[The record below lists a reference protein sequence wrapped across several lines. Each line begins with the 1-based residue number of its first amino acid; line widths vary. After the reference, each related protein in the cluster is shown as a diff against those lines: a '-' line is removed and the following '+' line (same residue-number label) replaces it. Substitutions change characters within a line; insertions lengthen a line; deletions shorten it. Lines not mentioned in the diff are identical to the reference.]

1 MFALARFH
9 SRVFLSFCMLS
20 VAVAGTRADWPQFRG
35 PGGLGVSQDTG
46 LPVSWGPNDGI
57 AWKAPLP
64 GAGGSSPVILGDR
77 IFLTCFTGY
86 NVPGEPQGSM
96 EDLKRHV
103 LCLGCEDGKI
113 IWRTGVES
121 RLPEQTKIR
130 TEHGYASNTPATDGE
145 RLYVFFGKSGVFAF
159 DLAGKQLWH
168 ADVGSKIH
176 GWGSAASPVVHGDLV
191 IVNAS
196 VESASIVALD
206 RKSGRQVWTT
216 PGIKEAWN
224 TPLLVDVPGGKAELA
239 VAMPRQVVG
248 IDPAS
253 GERLWSCDT
262 GIRWYMVPC
271 MTAHG
276 GVIYCV
282 GGRSNDAL
290 AVKAGGRGD
299 VTATHRLWQL
309 KKGSNVPS
317 VLYHDGHVYWAHESG
332 EAFCVEAQTGAF
344 VYEEKL
350 PRSDL
355 IYPSPI
361 LADGKIHYMSR
372 RGRTFVVP
380 VGAEFKVL
388 ATNEL
393 GREGMFHA
401 SPAVAGGRLYVRSDK
416 ALFCIGK

>member
-1 MFALARFH
+1 MLLACCIVSAVALA
-9 SRVFLSFCMLS
+9 
-20 VAVAGTRADWPQFRG
+20 ARADWPQFRG
-35 PGGLGVSQDTG
+35 AGGLGVSTETG
-46 LPVSWGPNDGI
+46 LPVSWSADENVV
-57 AWKAPLP
+57 WKTPLP

-77 IFLTCFTGY
+77 IFLTGFTGY

-96 EDLKRHV
+96 EDLKRYV
-103 LCLGCEDGKI
+103 LCLGRGDGKI
-113 IWRTGVES
+113 LWRTEVES

-130 TEHGYASNTPATDGE
+130 TEHGYASNTPVTDGE

-176 GWGSAASPVVHGDLV
+176 GWGSAASPIVHGDLV

-196 VESASIVALD
+196 VESASIVGLD
-206 RKSGRQVWTT
+206 RKNGREVWRTD
-216 PGIKEAWN
+216 GIKEAWN
-224 TPLLVDVPGGKAELA
+224 TPLLVSLPGGKAELV

-248 IDPAS
+248 LDPAS

-271 MTAHG
+271 MTAHE
-276 GVIYCV
+276 GVIYCA

-290 AVKAGGRGD
+290 AVRAGGRGD

-309 KKGSNVPS
+309 EKGSNVPS
-317 VLYHDGHVYWAHESG
+317 LLYHDGHVYWAHESG
-332 EAFCVEAQTGAF
+332 EAFCVDAKTGAF
-344 VYEEKL
+344 VYQHKL

-361 LADGKIHYMSR
+361 LAGGNIYYMSR

-380 VGAEFKVL
+380 VGPEFKVL

-401 SPAVAGGRLYVRSDK
+401 SPAVAGGRLFIRADK